1 MGKIAIVALGASA
14 ERYFRVAEMSGNTS
28 FLFDEVWAVN
38 GFGHVFACDRVFH
51 MDDVRVQALRAKAG
65 NKKIT
70 HLLEWLR
77 ATKIPVYTS
86 RVLPKEPDN
95 SRITELKSVISIIS
109 TKESEQY
116 RETLQRELD
125 TLEIE
130 KELIEVGGFE
140 SLVEFPMQ

>member
-65 NKKIT
+65 NKKVT

-77 ATKIPVYTS
+77 ATKIPVITS
-86 RVLPKEPDN
+86 RVLPKEPDLA
-95 SRITELKSVISIIS
+95 RIEEVKRVVSVLPAESQELGKA
-109 TKESEQY
+109 KA
-116 RETLQRELD
+116 ELA
-125 TLEIE
+125 TLE
-130 KELIEVGGFE
+130 
-140 SLVEFPMQ
+140 